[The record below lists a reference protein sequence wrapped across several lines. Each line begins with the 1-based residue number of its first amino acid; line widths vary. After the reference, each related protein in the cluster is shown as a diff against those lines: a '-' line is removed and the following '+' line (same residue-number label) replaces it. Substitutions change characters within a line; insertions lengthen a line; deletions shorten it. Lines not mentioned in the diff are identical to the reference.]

1 MIWLA
6 FAWDFYQDRYAAH
19 TYIVLPAWRGA
30 FSAVFKFVP
39 FFFDIS
45 HLDSHA
51 AYQSQTCLYSRLGI
65 AKCVRIIVDI
75 VSARCSGEGIPF
87 ERFISVRRERR
98 HRGIAPVVFTSRIEF
113 NEHMMFEIF

>member
-6 FAWDFYQDRYAAH
+6 LTWDFTKIDMQPTH
-19 TYIVLPAWRGA
+19 TLYFQHGEARSQLYLNWLL
-30 FSAVFKFVP
+30 
-39 FFFDIS
+39 FFDIS

-65 AKCVRIIVDI
+65 AKCIRIIVDI
-75 VSARCSGEGIPF
+75 VSARCLGEGRPF

-98 HRGIAPVVFTSRIEF
+98 HRGIAGCIYFHALSSMHT
-113 NEHMMFEIF
+113 